1 MKIYAEHFQDFCVF
15 CFLIRKAKLRI
26 LCLNLILKY
35 HIYVC
40 VCVCVWG
47 GWVGVGVSVCVYK
60 SYYPIKQNGAQ
71 PVGHITKVHN
81 N

>member
-1 MKIYAEHFQDFCVF
+1 MFFV
-15 CFLIRKAKLRI
+15 FLIQKAKLRI

-35 HIYVC
+35 HIHIC
-40 VCVCVWG
+40 VCVGGVGVCV
-47 GWVGVGVSVCVYK
+47 WVGVSACVYK
-60 SYYPIKQNGAQ
+60 SYFPIKQNGAQ